1 VKLLYLITRTDEI
14 GGAQVHVRDLARRL
28 AADGHEV
35 AVASGPGMADAYR
48 GALEKAGVVIDE
60 VPHLGRAIR
69 PRADLAALGEIT
81 ALLRNSAP
89 DLVSLHSSKAGWLGR
104 IAARRAGVPCVFTA
118 HGWSFTAG
126 VPRFR
131 AWVYRLAERA
141 TASFCARIIT
151 VSEADRRLAI
161 GARVARP
168 EQVVTVHNGM
178 PDVPPEL
185 RRATGGRAA
194 GGTHGGAAA
203 PGAAGGLAGAA
214 SSAVAA
220 RAEHPAL
227 EGAGLR
233 LLMVARFSEQ
243 KDHPTLLEAMAR
255 LARESAEAETGV
267 RVVAG
272 GPQGAAADPAG
283 APVELL
289 LVGDGPAEYAVRRLA
304 YDLGIEDRV
313 RFLGSR
319 DDVAELMAASDVYV
333 LASNWEGLPRSIIE
347 ALRAGLPVVATEL
360 AGTPELVTHG
370 DNGYLVERGDIDE
383 LAEMLARL
391 ISDAGLRARMGARS
405 RERYEAEF
413 SFERMYRRTVGV
425 YESVLGSVPGGAV

>member
-1 VKLLYLITRTDEI
+1 VKLLYLITRTDEL

-28 AADGHEV
+28 VSDGHEV

-48 GALEKAGVVIDE
+48 RALEEAGVVIDE

-69 PRADLAALGEIT
+69 LRADLAALGEIT

-89 DLVSLHSSKAGWLGR
+89 DLVCLHSSKAGWLGR

-126 VPRFR
+126 VPRLR
-131 AWVYRLAERA
+131 ARVYRLAERA
-141 TASFCARIIT
+141 TARFCARIIT

-178 PDVPPEL
+178 PDVAAEL
-185 RRATGGRAA
+185 Q
-194 GGTHGGAAA
+194 
-203 PGAAGGLAGAA
+203 
-214 SSAVAA
+214 A

-227 EGAGLR
+227 EGEGLR
-233 LLMVARFSEQ
+233 LLMVARFSSQ
-243 KDHPTLLEAMAR
+243 KDHPTLLEAVAR
-255 LARESAEAETGV
+255 LARESAAAETGV
-267 RVVAG
+267 RAAG
-272 GPQGAAADPAG
+272 GGPSGPAADTTG

-289 LVGDGPAEYAVRRLA
+289 LVGDGPTEYAVRRRA

-319 DDVAELMAASDVYV
+319 DDVAELLAASDIYV
-333 LASNWEGLPRSIIE
+333 LATNWEGLPRSIIE

-370 DNGYLVERGDIDE
+370 DNGYLVERGDAGE
-383 LAEMLARL
+383 LAQMLGRL
-391 ISDAGLRARMGARS
+391 VADPELRARMGVRS
-405 RERYEAEF
+405 RDRYEAEF
-413 SFERMYRRTVGV
+413 TFERMYRRTLEV
-425 YESVLGSVPGGAV
+425 YESVHGSGRGGAV

>member
-1 VKLLYLITRTDEI
+1 
-14 GGAQVHVRDLARRL
+14 
-28 AADGHEV
+28 
-35 AVASGPGMADAYR
+35 
-48 GALEKAGVVIDE
+48 
-60 VPHLGRAIR
+60 
-69 PRADLAALGEIT
+69 
-81 ALLRNSAP
+81 
-89 DLVSLHSSKAGWLGR
+89 
-104 IAARRAGVPCVFTA
+104 
-118 HGWSFTAG
+118 
-126 VPRFR
+126 
-131 AWVYRLAERA
+131 
-141 TASFCARIIT
+141 
-151 VSEADRRLAI
+151 
-161 GARVARP
+161 
-168 EQVVTVHNGM
+168 
-178 PDVPPEL
+178 
-185 RRATGGRAA
+185 
-194 GGTHGGAAA
+194 
-203 PGAAGGLAGAA
+203 
-214 SSAVAA
+214 
-220 RAEHPAL
+220 
-227 EGAGLR
+227 
-233 LLMVARFSEQ
+233 
-243 KDHPTLLEAMAR
+243 
-255 LARESAEAETGV
+255 
-267 RVVAG
+267 
-272 GPQGAAADPAG
+272 
-283 APVELL
+283 VELL